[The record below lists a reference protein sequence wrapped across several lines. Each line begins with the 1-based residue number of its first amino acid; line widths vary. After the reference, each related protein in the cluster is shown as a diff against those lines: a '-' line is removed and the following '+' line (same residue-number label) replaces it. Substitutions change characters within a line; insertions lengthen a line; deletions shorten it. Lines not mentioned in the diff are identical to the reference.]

1 MKGIRALLYVMI
13 SITFLSG
20 CVNKEENSESIVLN
34 IPSVN
39 DYTVLYIQPIDKNG
53 GTSESNEVVIND
65 KKKILELID
74 KVNKMEVVK
83 SPSKD
88 FNERVKKLK
97 QQQGYLVSLSDP
109 EHTTDKQFFMIFFKD
124 GSIQFQ
130 YPGENK
136 KGFVLY
142 LSTEKH
148 PELLEDFKELLKLQK

>member
-1 MKGIRALLYVMI
+1 MKGIRALIYVMI
-13 SITFLSG
+13 SIVFLSG
-20 CVNKEENSESIVLN
+20 CVNKEENSESIALN
-34 IPSVN
+34 IPNVN

-53 GTSESNEVVIND
+53 GTSEVNEIVIND

-74 KVNKMEVVK
+74 KVNKMKVVK

-88 FNERVKKLK
+88 FNERAKKLK

-109 EHTTDKQFFMIFFKD
+109 EHTSDKQFFMIFFND

-130 YPGENK
+130 YPDENK

-142 LSTEKH
+142 LSKEKH
-148 PELLEDFKELLKLQK
+148 PEQLEDLKELLKLQK

>member
-1 MKGIRALLYVMI
+1 MKGIRALIYVMI
-13 SITFLSG
+13 SIVFLSG
-20 CVNKEENSESIVLN
+20 CVNKEENSESTALN
-34 IPSVN
+34 IPNVN

-53 GTSESNEVVIND
+53 GTSEANEIVIND

-88 FNERVKKLK
+88 FNERAKKLK

-109 EHTTDKQFFMIFFKD
+109 EHTSDKQFFMFFFND

-130 YPGENK
+130 YPAENK
-136 KGFVLY
+136 NGFVLY
-142 LSTEKH
+142 LSKEKH
-148 PELLEDFKELLKLQK
+148 PEQLEDLKELLKLQK